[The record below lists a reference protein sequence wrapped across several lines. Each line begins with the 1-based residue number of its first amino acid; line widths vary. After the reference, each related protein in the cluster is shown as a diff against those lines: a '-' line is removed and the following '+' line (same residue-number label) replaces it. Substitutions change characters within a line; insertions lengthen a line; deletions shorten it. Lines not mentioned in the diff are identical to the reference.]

1 MTSYSR
7 RVITSVLALT
17 IVFVSWAFSGPLG
30 AGPRL
35 DPDHHISSIWCGWGE
50 SPGICENLGP
60 DSQFDGTAIVP
71 YMFQFCE
78 GRPLDYWNKCE
89 AVTPADQMQEL
100 RTADPSSR
108 NLYYKVMRVFAS
120 ENATRSI
127 LAMRIFNGLIAAF
140 FFGSL
145 LTIRSIRARKSAV
158 LAWVLVFVPVA
169 IETIISLNPRSWSYV
184 GVLSGW
190 VFFNEILNA
199 YYSKSKQ
206 NWSYSVMF
214 SLSAFLCIA
223 SRWDSVYFFLVSL
236 LVVYLANST
245 SLFRQLKSKT
255 AIWAILLMSII
266 AVVVNVGDFSKRI
279 FTFTSPI
286 SIPKMQFFT
295 YYIANMPSIIGEIW
309 RQPPQYAGGTSFSIQ
324 ILCIGLVVAWASK
337 IFEKYPRNKLFI
349 PISLSLVACIAIIR
363 AGMIWQALLGV
374 QGEYVLALIGVMIGV
389 TSLFAKATDGYLVS
403 AASKIVF
410 VAVLS
415 LAHFLALYNYLE
427 FYVRRGIDVGGFQ
440 RISLS
445 GGWWWKSS
453 IGPNWVLVLGAF
465 SFVVFVSSAITL
477 ISPSTSASDSSH

>member
-1 MTSYSR
+1 MTLYSR
-7 RVITSVLALT
+7 RVLASAFSL
-17 IVFVSWAFSGPLG
+17 IVVFVAWAFSGPLG

-50 SPGICENLGP
+50 KEGICEDLGTN
-60 DSQFDGTAIVP
+60 SQFDGKALVP
-71 YMFQFCE
+71 YMFEFCE
-78 GRPLDYWNKCE
+78 GRPIDYWNKCE
-89 AVTPADQMQEL
+89 AVTPADDMQEL

-108 NLYYKVMRVFAS
+108 NFYYKVMRVFAS

-127 LAMRIFNGLIAAF
+127 LTMRIFNGLIAAF
-140 FFGSL
+140 FFASL
-145 LTIRSIRARKSAV
+145 FTISSIRARKSAV

-199 YYSKSKQ
+199 YYSKTKQ

-223 SRWDSVYFFLVSL
+223 SRWDSVYFFIVSL

-245 SLFRQLKSKT
+245 SMFRQLKSKT
-255 AIWAILLMSII
+255 AILAILLLGIV
-266 AVVVNVGDFSKRI
+266 AVVVNVGSFSRRI
-279 FTFTSPI
+279 FTFTTPF

-295 YYIANMPSIIGEIW
+295 YYIANMPSILGEIW

-337 IFEKYPRNKLFI
+337 IFDKYPRNKLFV
-349 PISLSLVACIAIIR
+349 PISISLVSCIAVIR

-389 TSLFAKATDGYLVS
+389 TSLFTKATDNYLS
-403 AASKIVF
+403 SGTSKKVF
-410 VAVLS
+410 VVILS

-427 FYVRRGIDVGGFQ
+427 FYVKRGIDVGGFQ
-440 RISLS
+440 SISLN
-445 GGWWWKSS
+445 GGWWWNSG
-453 IGPNWVLVLGAF
+453 IGPNWVLVIGTI
-465 SFVVFVSSAITL
+465 SFVIFISSALTL
-477 ISPSTSASDSSH
+477 IDPNSSASDSSD